1 MLASLVFKLDP
12 FLTAVA
18 VIQAS
23 MPTAANVY
31 ILATNFKTYIDRTST
46 TILVTTL
53 IATVTVSAFMVLFTA
68 Y

>member
-1 MLASLVFKLDP
+1 MLAAYVLKLDA

-31 ILATNFKTYIDRTST
+31 ILATQQNTYVQRASS
-46 TILVTTL
+46 TILVTTV
-53 IATVTVSAFMVLFTA
+53 IATITVSAFMVLFTA